1 MVVDGSAAMSQANS
15 REIAYY
21 RDAHRLML
29 GLGSLHLLWSLALA
43 PSTHSWALA
52 LGLGL
57 PALAIPAWCAW
68 RFPERLISRLL
79 MALAFIV
86 LTGLL
91 IQQTGGD
98 PESHFSFFVL
108 LAALLVYCDWRPIVV
123 ASLALLLHH
132 IVFLLLQPLGLG
144 IMVFNDGRS
153 LFGSPSLWRHL
164 LYTCVQAG
172 VLSFIAIRMRRLVL
186 ESHAV
191 SDAVLRMAA
200 GEWVTPLPLAE
211 LKRSAA
217 LAALNTMQQ
226 RLALTMEDLQAA
238 RAHAEQATEAK
249 SLFLANM
256 SHEVRTP
263 LNAIIGLSHLAS
275 RTELTVRQRDYIG
288 KIRHSGEQ
296 LLSLINDILDFSKVE
311 SGVLTIEHIAFEL
324 DAMLQNV
331 ANVIAEKANDK
342 GLELVFEVAPEV
354 PPYLLGDPMR
364 LGQILINYA
373 NNALKFTDRG
383 EIVVR
388 VRLAQPLEPDSKVS
402 HVLLRFEVKDTGV
415 GLSPGQL
422 GHLFQKFS
430 HANGS
435 GGARKHGGTGL
446 GLAICKGLAE
456 LMHGTVGVESSLGQ
470 GANFWFTARLEV
482 GEFKARPLL
491 PSVDLR
497 GRRVLVVDDNEH
509 AATVLTDMLAALG
522 FKVETASSGAS
533 AIYAVRDA
541 EAADRHF
548 DIVMMDW
555 QMPGMDGLEAARRIR
570 ELGLK
575 HSPTQVMVTAYGR
588 EESMRGAACSGMAE
602 VMLKPIN
609 ASLLFDTMVKLVS
622 EQEAAKASLQ
632 AEGEPLAAAESLITP
647 PKLQALIGARILLV
661 EDNELNQQIAKEL
674 LEEAGF
680 VVDLAEHG
688 LAALARVDS
697 QRYDLVLM
705 DMQMPQMDGLMATR
719 QIRALRRHAGL
730 PIVAM
735 TANALPGDR
744 ERCLAAGM
752 NDHLAK
758 PIVPEDLWNALA
770 RWIKPRAG
778 LGSPHPAR
786 PVFEKPITL
795 VSQPEQTV
803 SLPSHILG
811 LDMAL
816 GLRRVAGRPAIYL
829 DLLHKFMGTR
839 RQSLVEIRDAVVAED
854 LELAERNTRALK
866 GLAGNIGAT
875 SLQDALEPL
884 ELALHEHH
892 TPARLHALMSVA
904 EKQLDDLILSLTLH
918 LPDRR
923 NQDTEAE
930 GAADASAGMDAV
942 QLQSLLEQLDTAL
955 SRDAAQA
962 QALLNR
968 HGALLRA
975 AGGADFEAL
984 QKAIKAAEAGPEP
997 RAELDAARQVLARFL
1012 KQREPL

>member
-1 MVVDGSAAMSQANS
+1 MASPCSE

-29 GLGSLHLLWSLALA
+29 GLGGLHLLWSLSLA
-43 PSTHSWALA
+43 SSTQTWGLA
-52 LGLGL
+52 LGVGL

-68 RFPERLISRLL
+68 RFPGRLVSRLL

-86 LTGLL
+86 LTALV

-98 PESHFSFFVL
+98 PEAHFSFFVL
-108 LAALLVYCDWRPIVV
+108 LAALVVYCDWRPIAL
-123 ASLALLLHH
+123 ASLALALHH

-144 IMVFNDGRS
+144 ITVFNDERTLLDS
-153 LFGSPSLWRHL
+153 QSLWQHL
-164 LYTCVQAG
+164 LYVGVQA
-172 VLSFIAIRMRRLVL
+172 VVVSFIAIRMRRLVL

-200 GEWVTPLPLAE
+200 GEWETPLPAAE
-211 LKRSAA
+211 LKRSAP
-217 LAALNTMQQ
+217 LSALNIMQQ
-226 RLALTMEDLQAA
+226 RLTHTLADLQAA
-238 RAHAEQATEAK
+238 RLHAEEATEAK

-256 SHEVRTP
+256 SHEIRTP

-275 RTELTVRQRDYIG
+275 RTELTVRQRDYIS
-288 KIRHSGEQ
+288 KIRLSGEQ
-296 LLSLINDILDFSKVE
+296 LLGQINDILDFSKVE
-311 SGVLTIEHIAFEL
+311 SGMLTIEHIAFEL

-354 PPYLLGDPMR
+354 PPYLLGDPLR
-364 LGQILINYA
+364 LGQVLVNYA
-373 NNALKFTDRG
+373 NNAVKFTEQG
-383 EIVVR
+383 EIIVR
-388 VRLAQPLEPDSKVS
+388 VRLAQALEPASRPS
-402 HVLLRFEVKDTGV
+402 HVLLRFEVKDTGP
-415 GLSPGQL
+415 GLGPAQMGR
-422 GHLFQKFS
+422 LFQKFS
-430 HANGS
+430 QADS
-435 GGARKHGGTGL
+435 GGGRKHGGTGL
-446 GLAICKGLAE
+446 GLAISKGLAE
-456 LMHGTVGVESSLGQ
+456 LMGGTVGVESVSGR
-470 GANFWFTARLEV
+470 GATFWFTAKLEV

-509 AATVLTDMLAALG
+509 AAMVLSDMLAALG

-541 EAADRHF
+541 EAAERHF

-575 HSPTQVMVTAYGR
+575 HMPQQVMVTAYGR
-588 EESMRGAACSGMAE
+588 EESIRGAHSSGMVE
-602 VMLKPIN
+602 VMLKPVN

-622 EQEAAKASLQ
+622 EQDAAQASQAPEAEEALSPKETLN
-632 AEGEPLAAAESLITP
+632 TP
-647 PKLQALIGARILLV
+647 PKLQNLIGARILLV

-688 LAALARVDS
+688 LAALARVDK

-705 DMQMPQMDGLMATR
+705 DMQMPQMDGLVATR
-719 QIRALRRHAGL
+719 QIRAMRRHSGL

-752 NDHLAK
+752 NDYLAK
-758 PIVPEDLWNALA
+758 PIEPEAMWSALA
-770 RWIKPRAG
+770 RWIKPHAG
-778 LGSPHPAR
+778 LGNPHPAR

-795 VSQPEQTV
+795 VSRPEQAV
-803 SLPSHILG
+803 RLPSHILG

-816 GLRRVAGRPAIYL
+816 GLRRVAGRPAVYL

-839 RQSLVEIRDAVVAED
+839 RLALLEIRDAVLAED
-854 LELAERNTRALK
+854 WPLAERHTRTLK
-866 GLAGNIGAT
+866 GLAANIGAT

-884 ELALHEHH
+884 ETALREPPA
-892 TPARLHALMSVA
+892 PARLHALMSVA
-904 EKQLDDLILSLTLH
+904 EKQLDDLILALTLQ

-923 NQDTEAE
+923 SPDAEPEAGGE
-930 GAADASAGMDAV
+930 AAGMDAV

-968 HGALLRA
+968 HSALLRA
-975 AGGADFEAL
+975 AGGVEFEAL
-984 QKAIKAAEAGPEP
+984 QRAIQAAASGPAQ
-997 RAELDAARQVLARFL
+997 RGALDAARQILARFL
-1012 KQREPL
+1012 KLHEPL

>member
-1 MVVDGSAAMSQANS
+1 MSTSSA

-43 PSTHSWALA
+43 PSTHTWGLA

-57 PALAIPAWCAW
+57 PALALPAWCAW
-68 RFPERLISRLL
+68 RYPERLISRLL
-79 MALAFIV
+79 MALAFIT
-86 LTGLL
+86 LTALV
-91 IQQTGGD
+91 IQQAGS
-98 PESHFSFFVL
+98 EAQSHFAFFVL
-108 LAALLVYCDWRPIVV
+108 LAALLVYCDWRPI
-123 ASLALLLHH
+123 ALLTLALLIHH
-132 IVFLLLQPLGLG
+132 GAFLLLQAIGVGPSG
-144 IMVFNDGRS
+144 IKNDSSVFGK
-153 LFGSPSLWRHL
+153 LPVWHL
-164 LYTCVQAG
+164 LLFACVQAA
-172 VLSFIAIRMRRLVL
+172 VMSFAALRLRRLVL
-186 ESHAV
+186 ESHAI
-191 SDAVLRMAA
+191 SEAV
-200 GEWVTPLPLAE
+200 
-211 LKRSAA
+211 
-217 LAALNTMQQ
+217 Q
-226 RLALTMEDLQAA
+226 RLAAAEWGAPPDASDLSPSKATTAVDTLRQRLAHTLLDLNTA
-238 RAHAEQATEAK
+238 RLHAEEATEAK
-249 SLFLANM
+249 SLFLANV
-256 SHEVRTP
+256 SHEIRTP

-275 RTELTVRQRDYIG
+275 RTELTVRQRDYIS
-288 KIRHSGEQ
+288 KIRLSGEQ
-296 LLSLINDILDFSKVE
+296 LLGLINDILDYSKVE

-342 GLELVFEVAPEV
+342 GLELVLEVAPEV

-373 NNALKFTDRG
+373 NNALKFTEQG
-383 EIVVR
+383 EIIVR
-388 VRLAQPLEPDSKVS
+388 VQLEKALEPAAKPS

-415 GLSPGQL
+415 GLTPAQIAR
-422 GHLFQKFS
+422 LFQKFS
-430 HANGS
+430 QGNGNAS
-435 GGARKHGGTGL
+435 KRKHGGTGL
-446 GLAICKGLAE
+446 GLAINKGLAE
-456 LMHGTVGVESSLGQ
+456 LMHGTVGVESVPGK
-470 GANFWFTARLEV
+470 GATFWFTAHLEV

-588 EESMRGAACSGMAE
+588 EESIRGAQSSGMVE

-622 EQEAAKASLQ
+622 EQEAAQASYSPD
-632 AEGEPLAAAESLITP
+632 AEPLAPSETLSTP
-647 PKLQALIGARILLV
+647 PKLQTLMGARVLLV

-680 VVDLAEHG
+680 VVDLAENG

-719 QIRALRRHAGL
+719 QIRAMRRHAGL

-752 NDHLAK
+752 NDYLAK
-758 PIVPEDLWNALA
+758 PIEPEALWSALA
-770 RWIKPRAG
+770 RWIKPRSG
-778 LGSPHPAR
+778 LGNPHPAR
-786 PVFEKPITL
+786 PVFESPVTL
-795 VSQPEQTV
+795 VSRPEPTV
-803 SLPSHILG
+803 RLPSHILG

-816 GLRRVAGRPAIYL
+816 GLRRVAGRPTVYL

-839 RQSLVEIRDAVVAED
+839 RQALQEIREAVEAED
-854 LELAERNTRALK
+854 WALAEQNSHTLK
-866 GLAGNIGAT
+866 AAAGGIGAT
-875 SLQDALEPL
+875 TLQDALEPL
-884 ELALHEHH
+884 ETALHEQHAA
-892 TPARLHALMSVA
+892 ARLHTLMSVA

-923 NQDTEAE
+923 SQDAEPEASDQ
-930 GAADASAGMDAV
+930 DAVGMDAV

-968 HGALLRA
+968 HSALLRA

-984 QKAIKAAEAGPEP
+984 QRAVKAAETGPAQRAG
-997 RAELDAARQVLARFL
+997 LDAAREVLARFL
-1012 KQREPL
+1012 KLREPL

>member
-1 MVVDGSAAMSQANS
+1 MSTPSA

-29 GLGSLHLLWSLALA
+29 GLGGLHLLCCFALA
-43 PSTHSWALA
+43 ASTHSWGLA
-52 LGLGL
+52 LGIGL
-57 PALAIPAWCAW
+57 PALAIPAWLAW
-68 RFPERLISRLL
+68 RYPEKLLSRLV

-86 LTGLL
+86 LAALL

-98 PESHFSFFVL
+98 PESHFSFFVM
-108 LAALLVYCDWRPIVV
+108 LAALVVYCDWRPIVV
-123 ASLALLLHH
+123 ATLALLLHH
-132 IVFLLLQPLGLG
+132 LVFLLLQPMGLG
-144 IMVFNDGRS
+144 ITLFNDGRS
-153 LFGSPSLWRHL
+153 LFGSHPLWQHL
-164 LYTCVQAG
+164 LYACVQAA
-172 VLSFIAIRMRRLVL
+172 VVSFIAIRMRRLVL

-191 SDAVLRMAA
+191 SDAVLRIAG
-200 GEWVTPLPLAE
+200 GEWDTTLDPAE
-211 LKRSAA
+211 LKHSQA
-217 LAALNTMQQ
+217 LTAVDTMQ
-226 RLALTMEDLQAA
+226 RHLALTLGELKAA
-238 RAHAEQATEAK
+238 RVQAEEATEAK

-256 SHEVRTP
+256 SHEIRTP

-275 RTELTVRQRDYIG
+275 RTELTVRQRDYVG
-288 KIRHSGEQ
+288 KIRLSGEQ
-296 LLSLINDILDFSKVE
+296 LLGLINDILDFSKVE
-311 SGVLTIEHIAFEL
+311 SGLLSIEHIAFEL

-364 LGQILINYA
+364 LGQVLINYA
-373 NNALKFTDRG
+373 NNAVKFTQQG
-383 EIVVR
+383 EVIVR
-388 VRLAQPLEPDSKVS
+388 VRLAQDQEPLSKPS
-402 HVLLRFEVKDTGV
+402 HVLLRFEVKDTGP
-415 GLSPGQL
+415 GLGPAQIGR
-422 GHLFQKFS
+422 LFQKFS
-430 HANGS
+430 QAETS
-435 GGARKHGGTGL
+435 SSRKHGGTGL
-446 GLAICKGLAE
+446 GLAISKGLAE
-456 LMHGTVGVESSLGQ
+456 LMGGTVGVESQPGK
-470 GANFWFTARLEV
+470 GATFWFTAKLEV

-575 HSPTQVMVTAYGR
+575 HMPQQVMVTAYGR
-588 EESMRGAACSGMAE
+588 EESLRGAESSGMVE

-622 EQEAAKASLQ
+622 EQDAAQTSQAPEAEALSPKETLS
-632 AEGEPLAAAESLITP
+632 TP
-647 PKLQALIGARILLV
+647 PKLQSLMGARILLV
-661 EDNELNQQIAKEL
+661 EDNDLNQQIAKEL

-705 DMQMPQMDGLMATR
+705 DMQMPQMDGLVATR
-719 QIRALRRHAGL
+719 QIRAMRRHSGL

-752 NDHLAK
+752 NDYLAK
-758 PIVPEDLWNALA
+758 PIEPEALWTALA

-778 LGSPHPAR
+778 LGNPHPAR

-795 VSQPEQTV
+795 VSRPEQTV
-803 SLPSHILG
+803 RLPSHILG

-816 GLRRVAGRPAIYL
+816 GLRRVAGRPTVYL

-839 RQSLVEIRDAVVAED
+839 RLALVEIRDAVMAED
-854 LELAERNTRALK
+854 WPLAERNTRTLK
-866 GLAGNIGAT
+866 GLAANIGAT

-884 ELALHEHH
+884 EIALRESQA
-892 TPARLHALMSVA
+892 PARLHALMSVA

-923 NQDTEAE
+923 SQDAE
-930 GAADASAGMDAV
+930 PDASSEAAGMDAV

-962 QALLNR
+962 QALLSR
-968 HGALLRA
+968 HSALLRA
-975 AGGADFEAL
+975 AGGAEFEAL
-984 QKAIKAAEAGPEP
+984 QRAIQAAEAGPAQ

-1012 KQREPL
+1012 KLREPL